1 MVGSGAGCEYRQFVF
16 GDAHT
21 LGQDNAEAVEECS
34 LGDIRLRHAAQANL
48 ALCCGGQDHIMR
60 LNTCEFFKDRSRRVS
75 EARMLLP
82 HLEALPQHEGEKADQ
97 DMGLNAIL
105 ALMPDRTYVQLILL
119 DTESGFSLCELD
131 IGLPQLL
138 IAPVVNVRA
147 QQIGALREHGPVVE

>member
-105 ALMPDRTYVQLILL
+105 ALMPDRTYVQLILRKPPRR
-119 DTESGFSLCELD
+119 D
-131 IGLPQLL
+131 
-138 IAPVVNVRA
+138 
-147 QQIGALREHGPVVE
+147 ALRRGGLMVENCTYGQSYDQCVEST

>member
-82 HLEALPQHEGEKADQ
+82 HLEALPQHEGDSRPGYGPERDPRADARS
-97 DMGLNAIL
+97 DVRSTD
-105 ALMPDRTYVQLILL
+105 P
-119 DTESGFSLCELD
+119 SGYGKRL
-131 IGLPQLL
+131 
-138 IAPVVNVRA
+138 
-147 QQIGALREHGPVVE
+147 

>member
-119 DTESGFSLCELD
+119 VYC
-131 IGLPQLL
+131 
-138 IAPVVNVRA
+138 
-147 QQIGALREHGPVVE
+147 GPVLRHSAEPIQAANF